1 MYSCRAAAT
10 SGGGA
15 PAQEPVPEPRRRHS
29 SREGEALRA
38 VEHRD
43 AQPLLQH
50 LVARVVRHL
59 PPPLVSRPAA
69 PPFGTP
75 FAPTPHLCRP
85 LFTSRAAS
93 QHRRHLWPAESDTAR
108 PAPVASAWPAR
119 LAAGRRGSVPQVSRE
134 APGRA
139 AAGPWRPRGDPSSR
153 RRGLR
158 PPQRPEGAY
167 TERPAA
173 QPAAAAAAG
182 SKQRRRPYR
191 PGGHLRRL
199 KLLGGAW
206 AVRGA
211 ITTEEAADGD
221 LEQVATVITCYRR

>member
-59 PPPLVSRPAA
+59 PPPLVSRPLR
-69 PPFGTP
+69 PPFRSDTSP
-75 FAPTPHLCRP
+75 LSAPIHQPCP
-85 LFTSRAAS
+85 AMAAS
-93 QHRRHLWPAESDTAR
+93 TGAILSPAESDTAR

-182 SKQRRRPYR
+182 SKQRRRPSR